1 MSAKLELTETIEF
14 LRSPERF
21 QKLGARIPR
30 GIMLY
35 GPPGT
40 GKTMLARAVA
50 AEAGVPFHYASGS
63 EFVEKYVGVGA
74 RRIRDLF
81 AQARKLGRGVIF
93 FDEFDALGK
102 SRGGPNSHEERE
114 QTLNQLLVELDGFG
128 TTDDVIVIAATNR
141 LDVLDSAVLRPG
153 RFNRKI
159 HVGLP
164 DVVGRRDI
172 LTVHAG
178 TSRSTPMSTA
188 GMARKTY
195 GFSGA
200 MLADLLN
207 EAAIMAARR
216 TPDQLGAG
224 RHPRR
229 LAEGRGRNVAAAL
242 DGRARAFDHRGP

>member
-1 MSAKLELTETIEF
+1 
-14 LRSPERF
+14 
-21 QKLGARIPR
+21 
-30 GIMLY
+30 MLY

-74 RRIRDLF
+74 RRVRDLF

-128 TTDDVIVIAATNR
+128 TTDDVVVIAATNR
-141 LDVLDSAVLRPG
+141 LDMLDAAVLRPG

-164 DVVGRRDI
+164 DVPGPARRSSRS
-172 LTVHAG
+172 TPG
-178 TSRSTPMSTA
+178 TSRSPTTVDLDEI
-188 GMARKTY
+188 ARKTY

-200 MLADLLN
+200 SSP
-207 EAAIMAARR
+207 
-216 TPDQLGAG
+216 TS
-224 RHPRR
+224 
-229 LAEGRGRNVAAAL
+229 
-242 DGRARAFDHRGP
+242 